1 MKRVVI
7 GSDHAG
13 FHMKEKIK
21 RVLGKKY
28 DFLDMGTDS
37 ADISVDYPVYAERVA
52 EMVAADPQLKGVV
65 VCGSGIGVSIAANK
79 VPGVRAALA
88 YTEKAAQ
95 LARMHNDAN
104 VVATAGREETMDDP
118 VKIVKTFLETDFS
131 GEERHARR
139 VKMIQ
144 KIEKKYMK

>member
-1 MKRVVI
+1 MKKVVI

-28 DFLDMGTDS
+28 DFLDMGTDD
-37 ADISVDYPVYAERVA
+37 AETSVDYPVYAERVA
-52 EMVAADPQLKGVV
+52 TMVALDPDLRGVV

-95 LARMHNDAN
+95 LSRMHNDAN
-104 VVATAGREETMDDP
+104 VLATAGREETMDDP
-118 VKIVKTFLETDFS
+118 VKIVKTFLETKFS
-131 GEERHARR
+131 GEARHARR
-139 VKMIQ
+139 VKMV
-144 KIEKKYMK
+144 KGIEKKYLR